1 MRGASWSA
9 SISSRLYDVVRTS
22 ARPSERRH
30 TKEPRRRAARRSQPS
45 AAPGSGGERTGAPVR
60 GSRTERPGRSRAR
73 RRARA
78 ARAGTEAPASR
89 RRARRRRRAPRG
101 AHAEFRRRRWEPTRA
116 HRARPTR
123 RSPRPRPRGRRR
135 DRPPSPAP
143 GGDLVEVVVSAAK
156 GFSELDQSG
165 GERCGGSRACL
176 DVGRSEPA
184 TAATG
189 IEPREQLFASPIDGV
204 EHACGHRRRALAT
217 RSFHVSQ
224 QLAKAAERHAPTE
237 PGSGALLQAVPLVED
252 DRIVLRQDAGAV
264 ARLQP
269 DREIGE
275 VERVVDD
282 HELGIQRLCPRL
294 FRIARR
300 QERTPSAR
308 AAVGA
313 DGHLGPECRTR
324 LEREL
329 GAVAVRRRSDPVL
342 EALVLGTSSAVWK
355 SGRASRFRLLRQR

>member
-1 MRGASWSA
+1 MAGNVQEHLFAV
-9 SISSRLYDVVRTS
+9 VVRRGQRDL
-22 ARPSERRH
+22 ARVVEPEPPAQ
-30 TKEPRRRAARRSQPS
+30 EPRLQRRGDEHGDDVALPEVLTQSFGDVD
-45 AAPGSGGERTGAPVR
+45 GSPRERTVLGPRDGVLVLDREADAEIVHR
-60 GSRTERPGRSRAR
+60 RQRPA
-73 RRARA
+73 
-78 ARAGTEAPASR
+78 
-89 RRARRRRRAPRG
+89 
-101 AHAEFRRRRWEPTRA
+101 
-116 HRARPTR
+116 
-123 RSPRPRPRGRRR
+123 
-135 DRPPSPAP
+135 
-143 GGDLVEVVVSAAK
+143 GDLVEVVVSAAK

-176 DVGRSEPA
+176 DVGRGEPA

-204 EHACGHRRRALAT
+204 ERACGHRRRALAT

-282 HELGIQRLCPRL
+282 HELGIQRLCARL

-342 EALVLGTSSAVWK
+342 EALVLGGVF
-355 SGRASRFRLLRQR
+355 SRLEER